1 VIGILR
7 GCLKGNRFC
16 KDTDPGEGEKD
27 CGVRTKGVALRTK
40 D

>member
-1 VIGILR
+1 VIGISLDFW
-7 GCLKGNRFC
+7 KGNRFC